1 MLIPGQFD
9 DKKANV
15 NCKELQQLLFYID
28 LGIVQLETYVN
39 MKPDLYDVFQKLA
52 KDYPQ
57 EAKVELI
64 RYRELVQKVRGFNDR

>member
-1 MLIPGQFD
+1 MEIPGQFD
-9 DKKANV
+9 DTKANA

-28 LGIVQLETYVN
+28 LGITQLETYVN

-57 EAKVELI
+57 EAQVELD
-64 RYRELVQKVRGFNDR
+64 RYRALVQKVRGFNDR